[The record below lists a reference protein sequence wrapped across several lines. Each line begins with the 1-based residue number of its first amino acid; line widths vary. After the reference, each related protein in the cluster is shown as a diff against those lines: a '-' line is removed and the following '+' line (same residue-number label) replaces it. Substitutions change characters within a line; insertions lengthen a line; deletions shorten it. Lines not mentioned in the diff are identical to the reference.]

1 MSPTS
6 FAPAWSA
13 LFVVA
18 LLAGT
23 ALELWLAARQ
33 IGHVHAHRDAVPA
46 PFAAAIDAAAHRKA
60 ADYTVARTRFGQWHA
75 AWSAL
80 LLLGWTL
87 GGGLQALATALG
99 VELGDAPLAQL
110 ALLGAF
116 ALIGAL
122 LDLPWELARTFGLEA
137 RFGFN
142 RSTPSL
148 FIADS
153 LRNALV
159 SALLLGPLAWLLLW
173 LMRSSALWWLWGWAA
188 FAAFSLA
195 MMVLFPMVIAP
206 LFNRFEPLADGEV
219 KSRAQ
224 ALMQRCGFALQG
236 LYVMDGSRRSAHAN
250 AYFTGI
256 GAARRVVLFDT
267 LLTQLTPPQVEAVLA
282 HEVGHYQRHHIR
294 QRLWLTL
301 AMSLLGFA
309 LLGWLA
315 SRGWFYAGLGVGSPP
330 VPQQQAVALIL
341 FMLVLPVFGVFATPL
356 GAAWSR
362 RHEFEADA
370 YAATH
375 ADAAELGAALV
386 SMYRDNASTLTPD
399 PLYVRFHYS
408 HPPALQRLARLGAL
422 PRARE

>member
-1 MSPTS
+1 MNPLSS
-6 FAPAWSA
+6 SLLCSAGFAA
-13 LFVVA
+13 A
-18 LLAGT
+18 LLLAT
-23 ALELWLAARQ
+23 ALRLWLGLRQ
-33 IGHVHAHRDAVPA
+33 IRHVQAHRDRVPE
-46 PFAAAIDAAAHRKA
+46 PFAATIDLQAHRKA
-60 ADYTVARTRFGQWHA
+60 ADYTSARQQMALWHTVFSA
-75 AWSAL
+75 AV
-80 LLLGWTL
+80 LLGWTL
-87 GGGLQALATALG
+87 LGGLQQLAHANSALFGRGL
-99 VELGDAPLAQL
+99 LAQL
-110 ALLGAF
+110 LLLGEF

-122 LDLPWELARTFGLEA
+122 LDLPWELGRTFGLEA

-142 RSTPSL
+142 RSTPAL
-148 FIADS
+148 FVVDA

-173 LMRSSALWWLWGWAA
+173 LMRASALWWLWGWAA

-309 LLGWLA
+309 ALGWLA
-315 SRGWFYAGLGVGSPP
+315 SRGWFYAGLGAGSPP

-370 YAATH
+370 YAAAH

-422 PRARE
+422 PRA

>member
-1 MSPTS
+1 MSPRIP
-6 FAPAWSA
+6 ALAWSA
-13 LFVVA
+13 AFA
-18 LLAGT
+18 ASLLLGT
-23 ALELWLAARQ
+23 ALKLWLAARQ
-33 IGHVHAHRDAVPA
+33 VRHVQAHRGAVPA
-46 PFAAAIDAAAHRKA
+46 PFAASIDLPAHRKA
-60 ADYTVARTRFGQWHA
+60 ADYTIARARFGQLHTLY
-75 AWSAL
+75 SAL
-80 LLLGWTL
+80 LIVVWTL
-87 GGGLQALATALG
+87 LGGLQGLAETIGAH
-99 VELGDAPLAQL
+99 LGDGIGAQL

-116 ALIGAL
+116 ALLGSL
-122 LDLPWELARTFGLEA
+122 LDLPWDLWQTFRLEA

-142 RSTPSL
+142 RSTPAL
-148 FIADS
+148 FTVDA

-173 LMRSSALWWLWGWAA
+173 LMRASALWWLWGWAA

-309 LLGWLA
+309 ALGWLA
-315 SRGWFYAGLGVGSPP
+315 SRGWFYAGLGAGSPP

-370 YAATH
+370 YAAAH

-422 PRARE
+422 PRA

>member
-1 MSPTS
+1 MSPSS
-6 FAPAWSA
+6 FAPAWSV

-23 ALELWLAARQ
+23 ALEVWLAARQ
-33 IGHVHAHRDAVPA
+33 IRHVRAHRAAVPA
-46 PFAAAIDAAAHRKA
+46 PFAASIDDAAHRKA
-60 ADYTVARTRFGQWHA
+60 ADYTVARTRLGQWHA

-87 GGGLQALATALG
+87 GGGLHALAAALG
-99 VELGDAPLAQL
+99 AALGDAPLAQL

-122 LDLPWELARTFGLEA
+122 LDLPWELGRTFGLEA

-142 RSTPSL
+142 RSTPAL
-148 FIADS
+148 FIADA

-173 LMRSSALWWLWGWAA
+173 LMRASALWWLWGWAS

-195 MMVLFPMVIAP
+195 MMVLFPMFIAP

-282 HEVGHYQRHHIR
+282 HEVGHYQCHHIR
-294 QRLWLTL
+294 QRLLLTL
-301 AMSLLGFA
+301 SLSLLGFA

-315 SRGWFYAGLGVGSPP
+315 SRGWFYAGLGFDGAP

-370 YAATH
+370 YAAAH

-386 SMYRDNASTLTPD
+386 RMYRDNASTLTPD

-422 PRARE
+422 PQT

>member
-1 MSPTS
+1 MSSTS

-33 IGHVHAHRDAVPA
+33 IRHVRAHRDAVPA
-46 PFAAAIDAAAHRKA
+46 PFAASIDAAAHRKA

-75 AWSAL
+75 AWGAL

-87 GGGLQALATALG
+87 GGGLHALAAALG
-99 VELGDAPLAQL
+99 AALGDAPLAQL

-142 RSTPSL
+142 RSTPAL
-148 FIADS
+148 FVVDA

-173 LMRSSALWWLWGWAA
+173 LMRASALWWLWGWAA

-309 LLGWLA
+309 ALGWLA
-315 SRGWFYAGLGVGSPP
+315 SRGWFYAGLGAGSPP

-370 YAATH
+370 YAAAH

-422 PRARE
+422 PRA

>member
-1 MSPTS
+1 MSPNS
-6 FAPAWSA
+6 LASAWSA

-33 IGHVHAHRDAVPA
+33 IAHVRAHRGAVPA
-46 PFAAAIDAAAHRKA
+46 PFAAAIELSAHHKA
-60 ADYTVARTRFGQWHA
+60 ADYTVARARLGQWHA

-80 LLLGWTL
+80 LLLGWTV
-87 GGGLQALATALG
+87 GGGLHALAGVLG
-99 VELGDAPLAQL
+99 TTLGASPLAQL

-122 LDLPWELARTFGLEA
+122 LDLPWELGRTFGLEA

-142 RSTPSL
+142 RSTPAL
-148 FIADS
+148 FIVDA

-159 SALLLGPLAWLLLW
+159 SALLLGPLALLLLW
-173 LMRSSALWWLWGWAA
+173 LMRASALWWLWGWAA

-219 KSRAQ
+219 KRRAQ
-224 ALMQRCGFALQG
+224 ELMQRCGFALQG

-267 LLTQLTPPQVEAVLA
+267 LLAQLTPPQVEAVLA
-282 HEVGHYQRHHIR
+282 HEVGHYQRHHVR
-294 QRLWLTL
+294 QRLLLTL

-315 SRGWFYAGLGVGSPP
+315 SRAWFYAGLGLGAAPLA
-330 VPQQQAVALIL
+330 QQQAVALIL
-341 FMLVLPVFGVFATPL
+341 FMLVLPVFGVFLTPL

-370 YAATH
+370 YAAEH
-375 ADAAELGAALV
+375 ADAGELGAALV
-386 SMYRDNASTLTPD
+386 RMYRDNASTLTPD

-422 PRARE
+422 PQA

>member
-1 MSPTS
+1 MSPSS
-6 FAPAWSA
+6 FAPAWSV

-23 ALELWLAARQ
+23 ALEVWLAARQ
-33 IGHVHAHRDAVPA
+33 IRHVRAHRAAVPA
-46 PFAAAIDAAAHRKA
+46 PFAASIDDAAHRKA
-60 ADYTVARTRFGQWHA
+60 ADYTVARTRLGQWHA

-87 GGGLQALATALG
+87 GGGLHALAAALG
-99 VELGDAPLAQL
+99 AALGDAPLAQL

-122 LDLPWELARTFGLEA
+122 LDLPWELGRTFGLEA

-142 RSTPSL
+142 RSTPAL
-148 FIADS
+148 FIADA

-173 LMRSSALWWLWGWAA
+173 LMRASALWWLWGWAA

-195 MMVLFPMVIAP
+195 MMVLFPMFIAP

-282 HEVGHYQRHHIR
+282 HEVGHYQCHHIR
-294 QRLWLTL
+294 QRLLLTL
-301 AMSLLGFA
+301 SLSLLGFA

-315 SRGWFYAGLGVGSPP
+315 SRGWFYAGLGFDGAP

-370 YAATH
+370 YAAAH

-386 SMYRDNASTLTPD
+386 RMYRDNASTLTPD

-422 PRARE
+422 PQT